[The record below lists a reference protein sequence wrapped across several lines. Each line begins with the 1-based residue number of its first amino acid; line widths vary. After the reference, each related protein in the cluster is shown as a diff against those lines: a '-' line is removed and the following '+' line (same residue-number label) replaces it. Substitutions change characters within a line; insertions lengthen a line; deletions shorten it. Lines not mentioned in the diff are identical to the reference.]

1 MPSVNFRAHEHP
13 WLQWSPYWK
22 IAGVYLIKGTIPGWF
37 GGEYAY
43 IGLSRNIAK
52 RLEWHR
58 AEAAA
63 GSHTNQDLQRLFQKA
78 GPTLTF
84 SVIWICRRDWNRG
97 GNYECTL
104 AERHAIAHYS
114 VQTGVPLLNKTPGGE
129 LGQQG
134 IKATPVIATHAN
146 GTSRHF
152 RSITACA
159 TYLNTSSERV
169 KRAALNQK
177 RIRRHSI
184 QITDSDFAIRQQIKQ
199 EWKDS
204 SHADDIKIDWGQ
216 VWRNPWFIIVI
227 TIVLTLF
234 KMC

>member
-1 MPSVNFRAHEHP
+1 MPSVDFNAHEHP

-22 IAGVYLIKGTIPGWF
+22 TAGVYLIKGTLPGWL
-37 GGEYAY
+37 GEEYAY

-58 AEAAA
+58 AEAAS
-63 GSHTNQDLQRLFQKA
+63 GTHTNQDLHRLIQKA

-84 SVIWICRRDWNRG
+84 SVIWVCRRDWNRG

-104 AERHAIAHYS
+104 AERHAIAQYTA
-114 VQTGVPLLNKTPGGE
+114 QTGVLLLNKTPGGE
-129 LGQQG
+129 LGERG
-134 IKATPVIATHAN
+134 IQATPVFATHDN
-146 GTSRHF
+146 GTQWYF
-152 RSITACA
+152 PSITACA
-159 TYLNTSSERV
+159 AYLNTSSEHV

-177 RIRRHSI
+177 RIRRYSI
-184 QITDSDFAIRQQIKQ
+184 QITDPNFAIRQQIKQ

-204 SHADDIKIDWGQ
+204 SRADDINIDWGH
-216 VWRNPWFIIVI
+216 VCSNPWLIVAI
-227 TIVLTLF
+227 TLVLTLF